1 MKYLMCVFV
10 LFFSHTAFAGK
21 DKPKVS
27 TQKLDKTVLEKSLFY
42 PVMVKS
48 QIDSQIKADGKY
60 IVLKR
65 LVGLGQVVKKGTP
78 LIVLRNQ
85 DMSVHYEQRI
95 LKSPVAGVIASI
107 SVNEGKY
114 ISSGDNIIHINNPKK
129 LIGNI
134 EVSAADLKKLKQG
147 LLGKLNVTSLNLKDI
162 PITVKGIGAVVD
174 GLTGTISVELE
185 IKGKINQLIPG
196 VIGLAEITLNKEKLT
211 LVKEKSLYYIGE
223 DVFIA
228 TLIENKVK
236 KVKVKLGQRHKD
248 KIEIISGLE
257 VGNSFVS
264 ESPKFL
270 RDNEEVEVL
279 KPKVK
284 KQ

>member
-1 MKYLMCVFV
+1 MKYIMYVIV
-10 LFFSHTAFAGK
+10 LFFVHAAVFAAQ

-27 TQKLDKTVLEKSLFY
+27 LQKLDKTVLEKSFFY
-42 PVMVKS
+42 PVLVKS
-48 QIDSQIKADGKY
+48 QIDSQIKADGQY
-60 IVLKR
+60 IVLER
-65 LVGLGQVVKKGTP
+65 LVELGQTVKKGTP

-107 SVNEGKY
+107 PVNEGKY
-114 ISSGDNIIHINNPKK
+114 ISTGDNIIHINNPKK

-134 EVSAADLKKLKQG
+134 EVSAADLKKLKKG
-147 LLGKLNVTSLNLKDI
+147 LTGTLNVTSLNLKGI
-162 PITVKGIGAVVD
+162 PVKIKGIGAVVD
-174 GLTGTISVELE
+174 GLTGTIAVELE
-185 IKGKINQLIPG
+185 IQDKINQLIPG
-196 VIGLAEITLNKEKLT
+196 VIGLAEITLNKERVT

-223 DVFIA
+223 EVFIA

-236 KVKVKLGQRHKD
+236 KVKVELGQRHKD

-257 VGNSFVS
+257 IGKSFIS
-264 ESPKFL
+264 DSPKFL

-279 KPKVK
+279 EPKK
-284 KQ
+284 N